1 LNPKT
6 SLLLGCLLLTSSL
19 FSQTFQRQINP
30 FPVIIDG
37 VELQAPFLGGFNK
50 PNPQFLDWDEDGLTD
65 MFVRD
70 QDGRLQYFRNTGSAD
85 EPGFELQTKSFQGLN
100 VGQWFCFFDYD
111 HDGDTDLMAGPQSP
125 NVSLFENVGDS
136 LILEVSPLLDDSTV
150 AVYGGQVVIPTVADI
165 NGDGWEDLFVGGVSG
180 AVTYYRNLGLSNGV
194 PVYHLETN
202 SFEDILIVWE
212 PGRDERHGANALEF
226 YDIDSD
232 GDLDL
237 FWGDYYQPGL
247 FFLENFGTATD
258 PEIPDSLMIDTYPPD
273 DPVSTAGYN
282 VPRLVDLNNDGAVE
296 LFVGVQSGAYSTDY
310 VDNFWY
316 YEMTVASDF
325 GLVTKNYFDKVD
337 LISGTVPV
345 LADIDFDGDLD
356 LFVGNEFDAS
366 NPGWK
371 GDVYLFENTGT
382 GENPQFELSDS
393 SLFDEGM
400 GNNMAPAFGDL
411 DADGDLDAL
420 VGDYNGEISFY
431 LNEGLSG
438 IPEFNYQGKFLDI
451 DLAGRA
457 TPALGDVDG
466 DGDLDL
472 YVGDKNGTV
481 HVWSNE
487 GDSVN
492 YDFVKISDDMFP
504 GEDLGLEIAL
514 DLVDFDSDGELDLL
528 IGNKSGELFL
538 ADPAGWELQQLE
550 QLPHSGLNLAPAA
563 GDLDSDGQ
571 KDLVAGN
578 NEGGCSFSQLKR
590 NSQ

>member
-1 LNPKT
+1 MNPKT

-310 VDNFWY
+310 VD
-316 YEMTVASDF
+316 
-325 GLVTKNYFDKVD
+325 
-337 LISGTVPV
+337 
-345 LADIDFDGDLD
+345 
-356 LFVGNEFDAS
+356 
-366 NPGWK
+366 
-371 GDVYLFENTGT
+371 
-382 GENPQFELSDS
+382 
-393 SLFDEGM
+393 
-400 GNNMAPAFGDL
+400 
-411 DADGDLDAL
+411 
-420 VGDYNGEISFY
+420 
-431 LNEGLSG
+431 
-438 IPEFNYQGKFLDI
+438 
-451 DLAGRA
+451 
-457 TPALGDVDG
+457 
-466 DGDLDL
+466 
-472 YVGDKNGTV
+472 
-481 HVWSNE
+481 
-487 GDSVN
+487 
-492 YDFVKISDDMFP
+492 
-504 GEDLGLEIAL
+504 
-514 DLVDFDSDGELDLL
+514 
-528 IGNKSGELFL
+528 
-538 ADPAGWELQQLE
+538 
-550 QLPHSGLNLAPAA
+550 
-563 GDLDSDGQ
+563 
-571 KDLVAGN
+571 
-578 NEGGCSFSQLKR
+578 
-590 NSQ
+590 